1 MSPRSLVTAAAII
14 AAALVSLSAAASAE
28 CIPGEFKDGWLL
40 EQELKGGHT
49 VDRHVA
55 KSDAWLIDRLKRE
68 PKISA
73 ASSFPDRV
81 TARQVIGL
89 ALTPDKTDLDDWAT
103 KANGGDVAEI
113 RMAFE
118 QPIGRLVQRGT
129 AAAIPAH
136 GLRLFVM
143 ADGKGAC
150 HLLTAYPTTHQ

>member
-1 MSPRSLVTAAAII
+1 MSSRSMVTAAAII
-14 AAALVSLSAAASAE
+14 AAALLSLSMTAKAE
-28 CIPGEFKDGWLL
+28 CVPGEFKDGWLL
-40 EQELKGGHT
+40 EQETKGGHT

-55 KSDAWLIDRLKRE
+55 KSDAWLIDRLGKE
-68 PKISA
+68 PNITA

-81 TARQVIGL
+81 TARKVISL
-89 ALTPDKTDLDDWAT
+89 ALKPDKTDLDEWAT
-103 KANGGDVAEI
+103 DASGGDVAEI

-118 QPIGRLVQRGT
+118 QPIGRLVARGT

-143 ADGKGAC
+143 ADGSGSC

>member
-1 MSPRSLVTAAAII
+1 MSSRSLVAAAAFF
-14 AAALVSLSAAASAE
+14 AAALASQAPSAYAE
-28 CIPGEFKDGWLL
+28 CVPGEFKDGWLL
-40 EQELKGGHT
+40 EQETKGGHT

-55 KSDAWLIDRLKRE
+55 KSDAWLIDRLTKE
-68 PKISA
+68 PNISA

-81 TARQVIGL
+81 TARKVISL

-103 KANGGDVAEI
+103 GANDGDVAEI

-118 QPIGRLVQRGT
+118 QPIGRLVPRGA

-143 ADGKGAC
+143 ADGSGSC
-150 HLLTAYPTTHQ
+150 HLLTAYPTTHR

>member
-1 MSPRSLVTAAAII
+1 MPPRTLVAAAAMF
-14 AAALVSLSAAASAE
+14 AAALFSLSAAAQAE
-28 CIPGEFKDGWLL
+28 CVPGEFKDGWLL
-40 EQELKGGHT
+40 EQEVKGGHT

-89 ALTPDKTDLDDWAT
+89 ALSPDKTDLDDWAT
-103 KANGGDVAEI
+103 SAKGGDVAEI

-118 QPIGRLVQRGT
+118 QPIGRLVTRGT

-143 ADGKGAC
+143 ADGRGRC
-150 HLLTAYPTTHQ
+150 HLLTAYPTTHR